1 MPSLLKTPCDTGN
14 FLEILRPFGIKVA
27 PGNLEFK
34 NYCENGTKMR
44 NSIDNEGENICK
56 ILRHLRRL

>member
-34 NYCENGTKMR
+34 NYCEMVLKCEIVLIMKEKTYAKF
-44 NSIDNEGENICK
+44 
-56 ILRHLRRL
+56 